1 MAETKLL
8 SKHWDEADSYLL
20 SGYERV
26 GGYQQVKKALQM
38 KPEDIVAEVTKSNL
52 RGRGGAGFPTGLKWT
67 FVRKEKATPKYL
79 VINADEG
86 EPGTFKDRY
95 CLELDPHRFIEGCV
109 IGAWALDCHAVYVY
123 CRGEFQPGAITRL
136 KGAIAEAKAKGYLG
150 KSVFGSGY
158 EVEMYVHRGAGAYIC
173 GEESAL
179 LESLEGKKG
188 YPRIKPPFPANAGL
202 FGKPTAVNNVETMS
216 NIPTIIELG
225 AEAYAKVGC
234 DKNGGTRLFTV
245 SGHVEKPG
253 VYEAPM
259 GTTFRELIYDLC
271 GGIAGGRQLK
281 AIIPGGSSSAV
292 LSADQVDLKSDFD
305 SLKAAKTMAGSGGV
319 IVLDDTVDMAWALY
333 NVTKF
338 YAHESCGQCTPCRE
352 GTGWA
357 ARLLRKILDGNG
369 AKSDIDLV
377 YGIARQGEQRTIC
390 ALFDGAA
397 MPLKSYIEK
406 FRGDFEKHV
415 RN

>member
-1 MAETKLL
+1 MPETKILT
-8 SKHWDEADSYLL
+8 KHWGDPDSFTLA
-20 SGYERV
+20 GYERV
-26 GGYQQVKKALQM
+26 GGYTAVKKALRM
-38 KPEDIVAEVTKSNL
+38 RPEQIVEEVTKANL
-52 RGRGGAGFPTGLKWT
+52 RGRGGAGFPAGMKWQ

-86 EPGTFKDRY
+86 EPGTFKDRAL
-95 CLELDPHRFIEGCV
+95 LERDPHRFIEGCL
-109 IGAWALDCHAVYVY
+109 IGAFALECNTVYVY
-123 CRGEFQPGAITRL
+123 CRGEFLPGPMARLEAAIREC
-136 KGAIAEAKAKGYLG
+136 ISKGYLG
-150 KSVFGSGY
+150 NDIFGSGY
-158 EVEMYVHRGAGAYIC
+158 RVDMHVHRGAGAYIC

-188 YPRIKPPFPANAGL
+188 FPRLRPPFPANAGL
-202 FGKPTAVNNVETMS
+202 FGKPTAVNNVETLA
-216 NIPTIIELG
+216 NIPTIIEMGGDAYHALG
-225 AEAYAKVGC
+225 VP
-234 DKNGGTRLFTV
+234 KNGGTRLFAM
-245 SGHVEKPG
+245 SGHLARPG

-259 GTTFRELIYDLC
+259 GTTFRTLIYDLC

-292 LSADQVDLKSDFD
+292 LTAAEVDLKSDFD
-305 SLKAAKTMAGSGGV
+305 TLKAAKTMAGSGGV

-357 ARLLRKILDGNG
+357 ARLLKKLVEGRGER
-369 AKSDIDLV
+369 ADIDLIDH
-377 YGIARQGEQRTIC
+377 IARQGEQRTIC

-406 FRGDFEKHV
+406 FRADFETHV
-415 RN
+415 KA